1 MDEDY
6 KGHHIQSVPRHL
18 LPDSERWTALV
29 VINWTSGPHE
39 QFRRFDV
46 QRGFATQ
53 GEAEQAGLT
62 FAKKWIDDGKPK
74 LRESWNRSLLAWIRR
89 SRCRES
95 LPLARRPAD
104 MNRNSSKAIW
114 ESWSPNKRH
123 DREGDV
129 LFGGVTRN
137 QGGISPL
144 VSV

>member
-74 LRESWNRSLLAWIRR
+74 LRES
-89 SRCRES
+89 
-95 LPLARRPAD
+95 
-104 MNRNSSKAIW
+104 
-114 ESWSPNKRH
+114 
-123 DREGDV
+123 GT
-129 LFGGVTRN
+129 GG
-137 QGGISPL
+137 GS
-144 VSV
+144 

>member
-1 MDEDY
+1 MEEQYRGSEDQGGKNHAHGDRLTMDEDY
-6 KGHHIQSVPRHL
+6 KAHHIQSVPRHL

-74 LRESWNRSLLAWIRR
+74 LRESGTVGS
-89 SRCRES
+89 
-95 LPLARRPAD
+95 
-104 MNRNSSKAIW
+104 
-114 ESWSPNKRH
+114 
-123 DREGDV
+123 
-129 LFGGVTRN
+129 
-137 QGGISPL
+137 
-144 VSV
+144 